1 MTGSEMTVSGGL
13 GIVLGIFGRAFGR
26 GLIDRIRANGNGKD
40 HGANGQTKEAMLR
53 TVLREESR
61 QVFEDALGQH
71 VVPALNGHG
80 EKLADIVSISQ
91 KISDGIN
98 KLVTIEESRRGRR

>member
-13 GIVLGIFGRAFGR
+13 GIMIGIFGRAFGR
-26 GLIDRIRANGNGKD
+26 GLIDRIRSNGNGKD
-40 HGANGQTKEAMLR
+40 HGANGQTKEAVLR
-53 TVLREESR
+53 NVLREESR

-80 EKLADIVSISQ
+80 EKLDRLATISE
-91 KISDGIN
+91 KISEGIN
-98 KLVTIEESRRGRR
+98 KLVTIEESRKGRR